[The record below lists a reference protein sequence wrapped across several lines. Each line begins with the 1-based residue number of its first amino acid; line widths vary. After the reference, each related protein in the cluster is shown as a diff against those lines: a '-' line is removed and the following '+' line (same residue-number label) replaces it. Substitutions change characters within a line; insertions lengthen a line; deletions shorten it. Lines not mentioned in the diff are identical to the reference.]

1 MAITKVWIEEG
12 CIVCNAC
19 ETTCPEVFNVT
30 EDSCHIRAEVRQDGA
45 IDTNLEKKSP
55 LTGTLGS
62 DLEDQIIEAAEGCPV
77 EVIKFEKA

>member
-30 EDSCHIRAEVRQDGA
+30 EDSCLIRAEVRVDGRQ
-45 IDTNLEKKSP
+45 DTNLQAQS
-55 LTGTLGS
+55 GLGGAFGS
-62 DLEDQIIEAAEGCPV
+62 ELEDQIIEAAEGCPV
-77 EVIKFEKA
+77 EVIKYAKG